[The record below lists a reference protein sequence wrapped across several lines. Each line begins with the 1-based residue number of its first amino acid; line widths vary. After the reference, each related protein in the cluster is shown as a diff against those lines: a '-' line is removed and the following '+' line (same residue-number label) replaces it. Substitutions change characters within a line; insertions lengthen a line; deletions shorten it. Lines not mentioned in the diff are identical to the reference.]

1 MKVLFV
7 CTTGGSGRRQFG
19 GAERI
24 LTEIIPAHA
33 RTNVDVIAATSD
45 DEVGASLRE
54 SGVPWVNLS
63 ATSRVDLG
71 YARSL
76 RRLVSEV
83 KPDVVCAHLL
93 SAAMHSR
100 AALATERPGTPLV
113 VTMHTSLWQFRDTA
127 PSLKRKASIQSNI
140 TLDLVMRRLRPHA
153 SVAVSQFEAD
163 ELRNRGHV
171 ENVHL
176 IPNPLPAAWPISAP
190 PRMPDPSRRI
200 VVGYLGRVEPEKG
213 VDLIPDVASLM
224 ADTDFKIAGSGA
236 LALEPRPNL
245 ELVGRVNA
253 ADFLRQIDCLV
264 VPSRVEAFGLS
275 ALEAMSLGVPV
286 VHSGAGGLAEVTQH
300 AAGTLAFQSDL
311 TPASIASAIRQAVG
325 VTTSEQRRTI
335 ADWYAKEYA
344 FDRCVERWQSLYR
357 SLLTRNAE

>member
-33 RTNVDVIAATSD
+33 RTNVDVVAATSD
-45 DEVGASLRE
+45 DEVGASLRDA
-54 SGVPWVNLS
+54 GVPWVDLS
-63 ATSRVDLG
+63 AASRIDLT
-71 YARSL
+71 YVREL
-76 RRLVSEV
+76 RRLVNEV

-100 AALATERPGTPLV
+100 AALTIERRRTPLV

-127 PSLKRKASIQSNI
+127 PSLKRKVAIQSNI
-140 TLDLVMRRLRPHA
+140 SLDLAMRRLRPHA
-153 SVAVSQFEAD
+153 TVAVSEFEAE
-163 ELRNRGHV
+163 ELRNRGRV
-171 ENVHL
+171 SNVHL
-176 IPNPLPAAWPISAP
+176 IPNPLPDSWPSP
-190 PRMPDPSRRI
+190 QPRDSTPSRRL

-213 VDLIPDVASLM
+213 ADLMPEVAALM
-224 ADTDFKIAGSGA
+224 PEFDFKIAGNGA
-236 LALEPRPNL
+236 LPIADQPNL

-253 ADFLRQIDCLV
+253 AEFLRQVDCLV

-286 VHSGAGGLAEVTQH
+286 VHSGVGGLAEVTREGT
-300 AAGTLAFQSDL
+300 GTLAFRTDL
-311 TPASIASAIRQAVG
+311 APASIAVGIREA
-325 VTTSEQRRTI
+325 VTTAPPERRR
-335 ADWYAKEYA
+335 AVAEWYAKEYA

-357 SLLTRNAE
+357 SLL

>member
-63 ATSRVDLG
+63 AASRVDLS
-71 YARSL
+71 YARAL
-76 RRLVSEV
+76 RHLVDEV

-100 AALATERPGTPLV
+100 AALTTASRRTPLV

-153 SVAVSQFEAD
+153 SVAVSQFEAE

-171 ENVHL
+171 KNVHL
-176 IPNPLPAAWPISAP
+176 IPNPLPATWPAP
-190 PRMPDPSRRI
+190 TPARMPDPSRRLL
-200 VVGYLGRVEPEKG
+200 VGYLGRVEPEKG
-213 VDLIPDVASLM
+213 VDLMPEVASLM
-224 ADTDFKIAGSGA
+224 PDTDFAIAGSGV
-236 LALEPRPNL
+236 LALDPRPNL
-245 ELVGRVNA
+245 ECVGRVNA
-253 ADFLRQIDCLV
+253 ADFLRQLDCLV

-286 VHSGAGGLAEVTQH
+286 VHSGAGGLAEVTRH

-311 TPASIASAIRQAVG
+311 VPASIAAAIRQAVG
-325 VTTSEQRRTI
+325 ATSPEQRHMV

-357 SLLTRNAE
+357 SLLTRNAT

>member
-33 RTNVDVIAATSD
+33 RTGVDVIAATSD
-45 DEVGASLRE
+45 DEVGASLRDA
-54 SGVPWVNLS
+54 GVPWVNLS
-63 ATSRVDLG
+63 AARRVDLG

-76 RRLVSEV
+76 RRLVDEAR
-83 KPDVVCAHLL
+83 PDVVCAHLL

-113 VTMHTSLWQFRDTA
+113 VTMHTSLWQFLDTA
-127 PSLKRKASIQSNI
+127 PSAARRASIQSNI
-140 TLDLVMRRLRPHA
+140 TLDLVLRRLRPHA

-163 ELRNRGHV
+163 ELRSRGRV
-171 ENVHL
+171 RNVHL
-176 IPNPLPAAWPISAP
+176 IPNPLPAAWPDAAP
-190 PRMPDPSRRI
+190 ARTPQARP
-200 VVGYLGRVEPEKG
+200 VVGYLGRLEPEKG

-224 ADTDFKIAGSGA
+224 TDTDFKVAGTGA
-236 LALEPRPNL
+236 LALAARPNV
-245 ELVGRVNA
+245 ETVGRVDA
-253 ADFLRQIDCLV
+253 ADFLRRIDCLV

-275 ALEAMSLGVPV
+275 ALEALSLGVPV
-286 VHSGAGGLAEVTQH
+286 VHSGAGGLAEVTRH
-300 AAGTLAFQSDL
+300 AAGTLAFQSAL
-311 TPASIASAIRQAVG
+311 TPSSIAAAIRQAVAA
-325 VTTSEQRRTI
+325 TTVEQRRAV
-335 ADWYAKEYA
+335 ADWYATEYA
-344 FDRCVERWQSLYR
+344 FDRCVKRWQSLYR